1 MVLGIVGKI
10 GSGKSTVI
18 EYIKKNYDAI
28 VFSCDEIAKDIME
41 KGETDY
47 DPGFIGE
54 IFTSVKK
61 QEECRTLLHP
71 MVFKRISDNLKK
83 LENENNFKNIMNK
96 NNQILDLYSKSSAN
110 SNLLEFFRINSN
122 HTNKN
127 NIVPDSTINIRN
139 NREQNLTNLNIL
151 NNSNNYNLKNKN
163 NFSNEMNFS
172 EKLII
177 IESALPN
184 DGMYKMCDKVIY
196 IDSPYEDRVKRLKE
210 SRDYPE
216 SKTKLIYDSQ
226 EYYEKYYNKAD
237 YKICNNGTKEEL
249 EEKVKEVLN
258 EIYITCK

>member
-1 MVLGIVGKI
+1 MVIGIVGKI

-18 EYIKKNYDAI
+18 KYIEKKYDAI
-28 VFSCDEIAKDIME
+28 VFSCDEIAKAIME

-47 DPGFIGE
+47 DPGFAGE

-71 MVFKRISDNLKK
+71 LVFKRICENICTIMNDNNFLNFTNKNNRNENDIGDFLKK
-83 LENENNFKNIMNK
+83 YSNLELNRINLNNENKNNSKLDSETQCQGIEELNDSNLNCLNKENCMNFLNKNNFKNEK
-96 NNQILDLYSKSSAN
+96 
-110 SNLLEFFRINSN
+110 
-122 HTNKN
+122 
-127 NIVPDSTINIRN
+127 
-139 NREQNLTNLNIL
+139 
-151 NNSNNYNLKNKN
+151 
-163 NFSNEMNFS
+163 NFS

-184 DGMYKMCDKVIY
+184 DEMYKMCNKIIY

>member
-10 GSGKSTVI
+10 GSGKSTAI

-47 DPGFIGE
+47 DPGYAGE
-54 IFTSVKK
+54 IFINEKK

-71 MVFKRISDNLKK
+71 LVLKRIYENIHKIL
-83 LENENNFKNIMNK
+83 NENNFKNFSNK
-96 NNQILDLYSKSSAN
+96 NNQNENDIGDFSKKYSNFELNRIDLN
-110 SNLLEFFRINSN
+110 NE
-122 HTNKN
+122 NKN
-127 NIVPDSTINIRN
+127 NSILSGKTQCQSIKESNDKYLNYVNKEN
-139 NREQNLTNLNIL
+139 NM
-151 NNSNNYNLKNKN
+151 NYLNKN
-163 NFSNEMNFS
+163 NSKNEKNFL
-172 EKLII
+172 EKIII

-184 DGMYKMCDKVIY
+184 DEMYKMCDKVIY

-210 SRDYPE
+210 SRDYTE

-226 EYYEKYYNKAD
+226 AYYEKYYNKAD
-237 YKICNNGTKEEL
+237 YKIYNNGTKEEL
-249 EEKVKEVLN
+249 EKKVNEVLN

>member
-10 GSGKSTVI
+10 GSGKSTAI

-47 DPGFIGE
+47 NPGFAGE

-71 MVFKRISDNLKK
+71 IVFKRISDNIKK
-83 LENENNFKNIMNK
+83 IENKNNFKNILNK
-96 NNQILDLYSKSSAN
+96 NNQNLDSYNNSLVN
-110 SNLLEFFRINSN
+110 SNLLEFYRINSN
-122 HTNKN
+122 YTNKDN
-127 NIVPDSTINIRN
+127 CISDSATNICN
-139 NREQNLTNLNIL
+139 NREQNLINLNIL
-151 NNSNNYNLKNKN
+151 NNSNYNNFKNKN
-163 NFSNEMNFS
+163 NLS

-177 IESALPN
+177 IESALPS
-184 DGMYKMCDKVIY
+184 DEMYKMCDKIIY

>member
-1 MVLGIVGKI
+1 MVLGIIGKI

-18 EYIKKNYDAI
+18 KYIEKKYDAI

-47 DPGFIGE
+47 DPGFADE

-61 QEECRTLLHP
+61 QEECRTILHP
-71 MVFKRISDNLKK
+71 LVFKRIYENIFKIK
-83 LENENNFKNIMNK
+83 NENNFKNFPNINNQNENDIGFSKKNSTLELNRINLNNENK
-96 NNQILDLYSKSSAN
+96 NNSKLSCKTQFQSIEE
-110 SNLLEFFRINSN
+110 SNDI
-122 HTNKN
+122 
-127 NIVPDSTINIRN
+127 
-139 NREQNLTNLNIL
+139 NLNYVNKKNSMNFL
-151 NNSNNYNLKNKN
+151 NIN
-163 NFSNEMNFS
+163 NFKNEKNFS

-177 IESALPN
+177 VESALPS
-184 DGMYKMCDKVIY
+184 DEMYKMCDKVIY

-226 EYYEKYYNKAD
+226 TYYEKYYNKAD
-237 YKICNNGTKEEL
+237 YKIYNNGTKEEL

>member
-1 MVLGIVGKI
+1 MVLGIIGKI

-41 KGETDY
+41 KGETNY
-47 DPGFIGE
+47 DPGYAGE
-54 IFTSVKK
+54 IFINEKK

-71 MVFKRISDNLKK
+71 LVFKRIY
-83 LENENNFKNIMNK
+83 ENICKIKYENNFKNFSNINNQSENDIGGFSKKNSTLELNRINLNNENK
-96 NNQILDLYSKSSAN
+96 NNSKLSGKTQCQSIEE
-110 SNLLEFFRINSN
+110 SNDI
-122 HTNKN
+122 
-127 NIVPDSTINIRN
+127 
-139 NREQNLTNLNIL
+139 NLNYVNKENSMNFL
-151 NNSNNYNLKNKN
+151 NINNFKNKK
-163 NFSNEMNFS
+163 NFL

-177 IESALPN
+177 VESALPS
-184 DGMYKMCDKVIY
+184 DEMYKMCDKVIY

-210 SRDYPE
+210 SRYYPE

-226 EYYEKYYNKAD
+226 IYYEKYYNKAD
-237 YKICNNGTKEEL
+237 YKIYNNGRKEEL

>member
-18 EYIKKNYDAI
+18 EYIKKNYDTI

-47 DPGFIGE
+47 DPGYAGE
-54 IFTSVKK
+54 IFINEKK

-71 MVFKRISDNLKK
+71 LVFKRIYENIRKIK
-83 LENENNFKNIMNK
+83 NENNFKNFSNINNQSENDIGGFLKKNSNLELNRINLNNENK
-96 NNQILDLYSKSSAN
+96 NNSKLSGKIQYQSIEE
-110 SNLLEFFRINSN
+110 SNDI
-122 HTNKN
+122 
-127 NIVPDSTINIRN
+127 
-139 NREQNLTNLNIL
+139 NLNYVNKENNMNFL
-151 NNSNNYNLKNKN
+151 NIN
-163 NFSNEMNFS
+163 NFKNEKNFP

-177 IESALPN
+177 IESALPS
-184 DGMYKMCDKVIY
+184 DEMYKMCDKVIY

-226 EYYEKYYNKAD
+226 GYYEKYYNKAD
-237 YKICNNGTKEEL
+237 YKIYNNGTKEEL
-249 EEKVKEVLN
+249 EEKVKEVLD

>member
-10 GSGKSTVI
+10 GSGKSTAI

-47 DPGFIGE
+47 NPGYTGE
-54 IFTSVKK
+54 IFINEKK

-71 MVFKRISDNLKK
+71 LVFKRIYENICKIM
-83 LENENNFKNIMNK
+83 NENNIKNFSNK
-96 NNQILDLYSKSSAN
+96 NNLNENKNIDFLKND
-110 SNLLEFFRINSN
+110 SNLEYKRIFLNNENISDLKFDNKIHSQRNEEF
-122 HTNKN
+122 N
-127 NIVPDSTINIRN
+127 NI
-139 NREQNLTNLNIL
+139 NLNFVNEL
-151 NNSNNYNLKNKN
+151 NLKNFENKN
-163 NFSNEMNFS
+163 NFFNKKNYL
-172 EKLII
+172 EKIII
-177 IESALPN
+177 IESALPS
-184 DGMYKMCDKVIY
+184 DEMYKMCDKVIY

-237 YKICNNGTKEEL
+237 YKIYNNGTKEEL
-249 EEKVKEVLN
+249 EEKIKEVLN